1 MATVL
6 ACLERKGLRKR
17 DRQSGLVNLIPP
29 RGFNFCDKLNRLAL
43 DRVGLTK
50 APVWESNSYG
60 REMGR

>member
-1 MATVL
+1 M
-6 ACLERKGLRKR
+6 ACLEEIGLRKR
-17 DRQSGLVNLIPP
+17 DGQLSLVNLFPP
-29 RGFNFCDKLNRLAL
+29 RGFNSLDKLNRLAL